1 MGAQG
6 KFKLRDLEDTA
17 LLKGPVMRCVSP
29 FVTGKSLQ
37 TEKLLKIIIWFCRK
51 ITRRIRL
58 SDKEEQIAESV
69 EDLRILKS
77 PL

>member
-1 MGAQG
+1 MDAQG
-6 KFKLRDLEDTA
+6 KFKLRDLGDTA

-29 FVTGKSLQ
+29 FVTGRSLQ
-37 TEKLLKIIIWFCRK
+37 TEKLLKII
-51 ITRRIRL
+51 RIRL
-58 SDKEEQIAESV
+58 SDKEEQMAESV